1 MRARLLRICV
11 IVAARLLAAS
21 LAAMLGWV
29 FWSVFAPV
37 AAGWLPMLAVTAIV
51 AATPLVYAIFGDWR
65 RPGAG
70 VGDGKN
76 G

>member
-1 MRARLLRICV
+1 MRARLLRIVAV
-11 IVAARLLAAS
+11 IAARLIAAT

-51 AATPLVYAIFGDWR
+51 ALTPLVYAVFGDWR
-65 RPGAG
+65 HPAA
-70 VGDGKN
+70 GDGAN